1 MGSGKGNK
9 ALIRWYVGRVPCL
22 GFRLKSNL
30 HLLDPH
36 LLPPSPFP
44 PFQTQCL
51 SFSGLGDSRT
61 VLLEFMDGIK

>member
-9 ALIRWYVGRVPCL
+9 ALIRWYVGWVPCL

-36 LLPPSPFP
+36 LLPPLPFP
-44 PFQTQCL
+44 TLPNPVPLLFWTRGLQD
-51 SFSGLGDSRT
+51 SFIGVYGRY
-61 VLLEFMDGIK
+61 